1 MRAWVVCLPEN
12 KDQIGKER
20 TVKPFAILE
29 CDKDVI
35 AASLG
40 GHKGMDGGEI
50 VVQVLPA
57 LWGSKPQG

>member
-12 KDQIGKER
+12 EDQIGKEG

-35 AASLG
+35 AAALG
-40 GHKGMDGGEI
+40 GDKGMDGGEI
-50 VVQVLPA
+50 VVQVLSA
-57 LWGSKPQG
+57 LWG